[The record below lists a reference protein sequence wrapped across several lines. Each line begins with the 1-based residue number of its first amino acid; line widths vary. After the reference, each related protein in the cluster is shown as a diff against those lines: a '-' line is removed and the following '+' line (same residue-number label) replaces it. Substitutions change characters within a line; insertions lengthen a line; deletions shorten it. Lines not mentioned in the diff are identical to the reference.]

1 MAERTGHS
9 ERVSADAAEINVGS
23 GSRAVETR
31 VGTG

>member
-1 MAERTGHS
+1 MAERTGHG
-9 ERVSADAAEINVGS
+9 ERVAADAAEIDVRA

>member
-1 MAERTGHS
+1 MAERTGHG
-9 ERVSADAAEINVGS
+9 ERKAAHTTEIDVGS